1 MNMISQFDF
10 QPTSRVIFGRNS
22 LSNIKDYIQDFDCK
36 HALVVT
42 DMGIVEAGLLDKLLH
57 YLHGSSLNV
66 HVFQECEPNPTTDHV
81 NRGVDFA
88 RDKGIDLIIALGGG
102 SSMDCAKGINFI
114 LTNGGQMEDYWGRD
128 KATQPMLTSIG
139 IPTTAGTGSE
149 AQSYA
154 LISQKSTRRKM
165 ACGDIKARFK
175 LVILD
180 PELVLSVPKNTA
192 VVTGIDSLSHA
203 IESYVSTAANP
214 VSQMFAREAWKLL
227 DENFERVLDGT
238 ANVDTWGQMLLG
250 AHFAGHSIENSM
262 LGAAHA
268 MANPITAKK
277 NIDHGIAVGLVL
289 PYVIE
294 YNSKKSTDLYNGF
307 ISGKSFSGNGHHT
320 PDILINQID
329 RYFELAHIPKNLKHY
344 GIAENELDILASE
357 AMENWTAKFN
367 PRPLEKEDFLTLYKN
382 AL

>member
-1 MNMISQFDF
+1 MISQFDF

-22 LSNIKDYIQDFDCK
+22 LSHINDYLRDFNSK
-36 HALVVT
+36 NALVVT
-42 DMGIVEAGLLDKLLH
+42 DNGIVEAGLLDRLIH
-57 YLHGSSLNV
+57 YLNDSGLNI

-81 NRGVDFA
+81 DRGVLFA
-88 RDKGIDLIIALGGG
+88 SDKKIDLIIALGGG

-114 LTNGGQMEDYWGRD
+114 LTNGGKMEDYWGRD
-128 KATQPMLTSIG
+128 KASKPMLPSIG

-154 LISQKSTRRKM
+154 LISQKSTHRKM

-180 PELVLSVPKNTA
+180 PELVLSVPMNTA
-192 VVTGIDSLSHA
+192 IVTGIDSLSHA

-214 VSQMFAREAWKLL
+214 ISQMYAREAWKLL
-227 DENFERVLDGT
+227 DANFGKVLEKSAT
-238 ANVDTWGQMLLG
+238 VDDWGRMLLG

-268 MANPITAKK
+268 MANPITAKL
-277 NIDHGIAVGLVL
+277 NLDHGIAVGLVL

-294 YNSKKSTDLYNGF
+294 FNSQTNQELYRGF
-307 ISGKSFSGNGHHT
+307 ITGMNNNGSHV
-320 PDILINQID
+320 PEQLKYQID
-329 RYFELAHIPKNLKHY
+329 KYFDMANMPKNLTHY
-344 GIAENELDILASE
+344 GIGEGDIDSLATE
-357 AMENWTAKFN
+357 ALQNWTAKFN
-367 PRPLEKEDFLTLYKN
+367 PRPLEKSDFLDLYKN